1 MEWYLFLLI
10 LFGSL
15 IFVMGMGMPMAFAF
29 MVIILVGAPLTWG
42 LAPGMTQVIMSI
54 SANLMN
60 FSLIPVVLFILMG
73 EIIFHSRLAPL
84 MLDTLDKW
92 IGRIPGRLAIM
103 AVGGGVIFS
112 TLTGTSVAS
121 TAMLGGSLVP
131 EMEKKGYK
139 KAMTIGPILGSGGL
153 AILIPPSGL
162 AVLLGAIGEISIGKI
177 LIAII
182 IPGLILSV
190 YFLTYIIVRCL
201 LDPSLAPPYK
211 VEHTPFKEKAVAT
224 AKYIL
229 PVGFIIFMVVGVI
242 YLGIATPTEAAA
254 TGALGCYLFSLVSGR
269 LTWTVFK
276 NSLTGTLGV
285 SVMILMIVS
294 TANLFSQIMSYS
306 GAVNGLVDF
315 VLGIEAHRMVVLIG
329 MQLIVLLLGMFMNS
343 QAIMMITLPVFM
355 PLIQALGFNPVWFAT
370 IYLINIEL
378 GTMTPPFGLGLFVM
392 KGVAPRDT
400 TMADIIGSSL
410 PFMFMNVAIMV
421 TIMVFPDTALWL
433 VWMMH

>member
-1 MEWYLFLLI
+1 MEWYVFLLI

-15 IFVMGMGMPMAFAF
+15 IFVMGLGMPVAFAF

-73 EIIFHSRLAPL
+73 EIIFHSQLAPL

-121 TAMLGGSLVP
+121 TAMLGSTLVP

-139 KAMTIGPILGSGGL
+139 KAMSIGPILGSGGL

-177 LIAII
+177 LIAITM
-182 IPGLILSV
+182 PGLLLSV
-190 YFLTYIIVRCL
+190 YFLIYIIVRCL

-211 VEHTPFKEKAVAT
+211 VEPTPFMDKVMAT
-224 AKYIL
+224 IKYIL

-254 TGALGCYLFSLVSGR
+254 TGALGCYIFSLLSGR
-269 LTWTVFK
+269 LSWAVFMK
-276 NSLTGTLGV
+276 SLKGTLAV

-294 TANLFSQIMSYS
+294 TADLFSQIMSYS

-315 VLGIEAHRMVVLIG
+315 VLAIPAHRMIILIG

-355 PLIQALGFNPVWFAT
+355 PLIQVLGFDPVWFAT

-392 KGVAPRDT
+392 KGVAPKGT
-400 TMADIIGSSL
+400 TMAEIVSASF
-410 PFMFMNVAIMV
+410 PFMLMNVAMMA
-421 TIMVFPDTALWL
+421 TIMIFPDTALWL
-433 VWMMH
+433 VRTMH

>member
-1 MEWYLFLLI
+1 MEWYVFLLI
-10 LFGSL
+10 LFSSL
-15 IFVMGMGMPMAFAF
+15 IFVMGLGLPVAFAF

-121 TAMLGGSLVP
+121 TAMLGGTLVP

-139 KAMTIGPILGSGGL
+139 PAMSIGPIMGSGGL

-177 LIAII
+177 LIAITM
-182 IPGLILSV
+182 PGLLLSV
-190 YFLTYIIVRCL
+190 YFLIYIIVRCL

-211 VEHTPFKEKAVAT
+211 VEPTPFMDKVMAT
-224 AKYIL
+224 FKYIL

-254 TGALGCYLFSLVSGR
+254 TGALGCYLFSLLSGR
-269 LTWTVFK
+269 LSWAVFMK
-276 NSLTGTLGV
+276 SLKGTLMV

-294 TANLFSQIMSYS
+294 TADLFSQIMSYS

-315 VLGIEAHRMVVLIG
+315 VLAIPAHRMIILIG
-329 MQLIVLLLGMFMNS
+329 MQLIVLLLGMFMNA

-355 PLIQALGFNPVWFAT
+355 PLVKELGFDPVWFAT

-392 KGVAPRDT
+392 KGVAPKGT
-400 TMADIIGSSL
+400 TMAEIVNSSL
-410 PFMFMNVAIMV
+410 PFMFLNIAMMA
-421 TIMVFPDTALWL
+421 TIMIFPDTALWL
-433 VWMMH
+433 VRTMH

>member
-1 MEWYLFLLI
+1 MEWYVFLLI

-15 IFVMGMGMPMAFAF
+15 IFVMGLGLPVAFAF

-121 TAMLGGSLVP
+121 TAMLGGTLVP

-139 KAMTIGPILGSGGL
+139 PAMSIGPIMGSGGL

-177 LIAII
+177 LIAITM
-182 IPGLILSV
+182 PGLLLSV
-190 YFLTYIIVRCL
+190 YFLIYIIVRCL

-211 VEHTPFKEKAVAT
+211 VEPTPFMDKVMAT
-224 AKYIL
+224 FKYIL

-254 TGALGCYLFSLVSGR
+254 TGALGCYLFSLLSGR
-269 LTWTVFK
+269 LSWAVFMK
-276 NSLTGTLGV
+276 SLKGTLMV

-294 TANLFSQIMSYS
+294 TADLFSQIMSYS

-315 VLGIEAHRMVVLIG
+315 VLAIPAHRMVILIG
-329 MQLIVLLLGMFMNS
+329 MQLIVLLLGMFMNA

-355 PLIQALGFNPVWFAT
+355 PLVKELGFDPVWFAT

-392 KGVAPRDT
+392 KGVAPKGT
-400 TMADIIGSSL
+400 TMAEIVNSSL
-410 PFMFMNVAIMV
+410 PFMFLNIAMMA
-421 TIMVFPDTALWL
+421 TIMIFPDTALWL
-433 VWMMH
+433 VRTMH

>member
-1 MEWYLFLLI
+1 MEWYVFLLI

-15 IFVMGMGMPMAFAF
+15 IFVMGLGMPVAFAF

-73 EIIFHSRLAPL
+73 EIIFHSQLAPL

-121 TAMLGGSLVP
+121 TAMLGSTLVP

-139 KAMTIGPILGSGGL
+139 KAMSIGPILGSGGL

-182 IPGLILSV
+182 MPGLILSG
-190 YFLTYIIVRCL
+190 YFLIYIIVRCL
-201 LDPSLAPPYK
+201 LDPSLAPPYR
-211 VEHTPFKEKAVAT
+211 VEPTPFMDKVLAT
-224 AKYIL
+224 VKYIL

-254 TGALGCYLFSLVSGR
+254 TGALGCYLFSLLSGR
-269 LTWTVFK
+269 LSWAVFK
-276 NSLTGTLGV
+276 KSLTGTLGV

-294 TANLFSQIMSYS
+294 TADLFSQIMSYS

-315 VLGIEAHRMVVLIG
+315 VLSIKAQPMVILIG
-329 MQLIVLLLGMFMNS
+329 MQAIVLLLGMFMNS

-355 PLIQALGFNPVWFAT
+355 PVIQVLGFDPVWFAT

-400 TMADIIGSSL
+400 TMAEIVSSSM
-410 PFMFMNVAIMV
+410 PFMLMNVAIMA
-421 TIMVFPDTALWL
+421 TIMIFPQTALWL
-433 VWMMH
+433 VHRMH

>member
-1 MEWYLFLLI
+1 MEWYVFLLI

-15 IFVMGMGMPMAFAF
+15 IFVMGLGMPVAFAF

-73 EIIFHSRLAPL
+73 EIIFHSQLAPL

-121 TAMLGGSLVP
+121 TAMLGSTLVP

-139 KAMTIGPILGSGGL
+139 KAMSIGPILGSGGL

-182 IPGLILSV
+182 MPGLILSG
-190 YFLTYIIVRCL
+190 YFLIYIIVRCL
-201 LDPSLAPPYK
+201 LDPSLAPPYR
-211 VEHTPFKEKAVAT
+211 VEPTPFMDKVLAT
-224 AKYIL
+224 VKYIL

-254 TGALGCYLFSLVSGR
+254 TGALGCYLFSLLSGR
-269 LTWTVFK
+269 LSWDVFMK
-276 NSLTGTLGV
+276 SLKGTLGV

-294 TANLFSQIMSYS
+294 TADLFSQIMSYS

-315 VLGIEAHRMVVLIG
+315 VLSIKAQPMVILIG
-329 MQLIVLLLGMFMNS
+329 MQAIVLLLGMFMNS

-355 PLIQALGFNPVWFAT
+355 PVIQVLGFDPVWFAT

-400 TMADIIGSSL
+400 TMAEIVSSSM
-410 PFMFMNVAIMV
+410 PFMLMNVAIMA
-421 TIMVFPDTALWL
+421 TIMIFPQTALWL
-433 VWMMH
+433 VHRMH

>member
-1 MEWYLFLLI
+1 MEWYVFLLI

-15 IFVMGMGMPMAFAF
+15 IFVMGLGLPVAFAF

-73 EIIFHSRLAPL
+73 EIIFHSQLAPL

-121 TAMLGGSLVP
+121 TAMLGSTLVP

-139 KAMTIGPILGSGGL
+139 SAMSIGPILGSGGL

-177 LIAII
+177 LIAITL
-182 IPGLILSV
+182 PGLILSG
-190 YFLTYIIVRCL
+190 YFLIYIIVRCL
-201 LDPSLAPPYK
+201 IDPSLAPPYK
-211 VEHTPFKEKAVAT
+211 VEPTPFMDKVVAT
-224 AKYIL
+224 VKYIL

-254 TGALGCYLFSLVSGR
+254 TGALGCYLFSLLSGR
-269 LTWTVFK
+269 LSWAVFMK
-276 NSLTGTLGV
+276 SLKGTLMV

-294 TANLFSQIMSYS
+294 TADLFSQIMSYS
-306 GAVNGLVDF
+306 GAVSGLVDF
-315 VLGIEAHRMVVLIG
+315 VLSIKAAPIVILIG
-329 MQLIVLLLGMFMNS
+329 MQLIVLLLGMFMNA

-355 PLIQALGFNPVWFAT
+355 PLVQALGFDTVWFAT

-392 KGVAPRDT
+392 KGVAPKGT
-400 TMADIIGSSL
+400 TMAEIVSSSL
-410 PFMFMNVAIMV
+410 PFMLLNVTMMA
-421 TIMVFPDTALWL
+421 TIMIFPQTALWL
-433 VWMMH
+433 VRTMH

>member
-15 IFVMGMGMPMAFAF
+15 IFVMGLGMPVAFAF

-73 EIIFHSRLAPL
+73 EIIFHSQLAPL

-121 TAMLGGSLVP
+121 TAMLGGTLVP

-139 KAMTIGPILGSGGL
+139 TAMSIGPILGSGGL

-177 LIAII
+177 LIAITM
-182 IPGLILSV
+182 PGLLLSV
-190 YFLTYIIVRCL
+190 YFLIYIIVRCL

-211 VEHTPFKEKAVAT
+211 VEPTPFMDKVVAT
-224 AKYIL
+224 VKYIL

-254 TGALGCYLFSLVSGR
+254 TGALGCYLFSLLSGR
-269 LTWTVFK
+269 LSWAVFMK
-276 NSLTGTLGV
+276 SLKGTLMV

-294 TANLFSQIMSYS
+294 TADLFSQIMSYS

-315 VLGIEAHRMVVLIG
+315 VLAIPAHRMIILIG
-329 MQLIVLLLGMFMNS
+329 MQLIVLLLGMFMNA

-355 PLIQALGFNPVWFAT
+355 PLVKELGFDPVWFAT

-392 KGVAPRDT
+392 KGVAPKGT
-400 TMADIIGSSL
+400 TMAEIVSSSL
-410 PFMFMNVAIMV
+410 PFMFLNIAMMA
-421 TIMVFPDTALWL
+421 TIMIFPDTALWL
-433 VWMMH
+433 VRTMH